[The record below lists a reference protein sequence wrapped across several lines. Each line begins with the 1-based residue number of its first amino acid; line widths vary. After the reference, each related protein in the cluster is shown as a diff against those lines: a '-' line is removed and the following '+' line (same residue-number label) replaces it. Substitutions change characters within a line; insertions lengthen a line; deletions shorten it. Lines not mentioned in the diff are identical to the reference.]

1 MSEPPHQHPHH
12 PDDLWRRGPVWT
24 ASERPLAR
32 YVARPLREFLH
43 VESAGSVLL
52 LAATV
57 LALLWVNLPFD
68 GWASAYDH
76 FWHTPLA
83 LEIGEWRIEES
94 LQHWVNDGLMT
105 VFFFVVGL
113 EIKYELV
120 HGDLRDPRTAALPIV
135 AAVGGMAVPAL
146 VYVAVVGGGAGSA
159 GWGIPMATDIAFAV
173 GVLGLLGPRIPSAA
187 RLFLLTLAIV
197 DDIGAILV
205 IAVFYTDDLSLGWL
219 FAALALLAGM
229 AVLRAARVWAIPVY
243 AVLGVAVWFALLQ
256 SGVHAT
262 LAGVAVG
269 LLTPAVALLR
279 PSVATEYAVEGLRDN
294 DLDAEELHRLRFLIG
309 ESVPVVE
316 RLQTR
321 LHPLS
326 SYVVLPV
333 FALANAGVALG
344 DGVLGDAL
352 RAPVALGIAA
362 GLVLGKPVGITLAC
376 FLAIR
381 LGVGRM
387 PEGTSW
393 PQVVGIGAVAGI
405 GFTVSLFIAGLSFP
419 GSEVLTA
426 EAKVGILLASVL
438 AAVVGVVLLLLSGRA
453 DQNGTAVASSPDPVP
468 LPDTS
473 RQN

>member
-1 MSEPPHQHPHH
+1 MSDPRPAPASM
-12 PDDLWRRGPVWT
+12 WRQGPVWT
-24 ASERPLAR
+24 ESDKRLAK

-43 VESAGSVLL
+43 VESSGSLLL
-52 LAATV
+52 LAATAV
-57 LALLWVNLPFD
+57 ALLWVNLPFE
-68 GWASAYDH
+68 GWAEGYDH
-76 FWHTPLA
+76 FWHTP
-83 LEIGEWRIEES
+83 IGFEVGGWRLGES

-105 VFFFVVGL
+105 IFFFVVGL

-135 AAVGGMAVPAL
+135 AAIGGMAVPAL
-146 VYVAVVGGGAGSA
+146 LYVALAGGGDTGA

-173 GVLGLLGPRIPSAA
+173 GVLGVLGRRVPSAA

-205 IAVFYTDDLSLGWL
+205 IALFYTSDLSLGWL
-219 FAALALLAGM
+219 ASALGLLAAMG
-229 AVLRAARVWAIPVY
+229 ALRAARVWAIPVY
-243 AVLGVAVWFALLQ
+243 VVLGVAAWFSLLE

-262 LAGVAVG
+262 LAGVAIG
-269 LLTPAVALLR
+269 LMTPAVALLR
-279 PSVATEYAVEGLRDN
+279 PQVASDYAADCLRDHE
-294 DLDAEELHRLRFLIG
+294 LDAEELHRLRFLLA
-309 ESVPVVE
+309 ESVPMVE
-316 RLQTR
+316 RLQSR
-321 LHPLS
+321 LHPVS

-352 RAPVALGIAA
+352 TSSVGLGIAA
-362 GLVLGKPVGITLAC
+362 GLVLGKPLGITLAC

-393 PQVVGIGAVAGI
+393 PQVIGIGAVAGI

-419 GSEVLTA
+419 GSAVLTA
-426 EAKVGILLASVL
+426 EAKVGILLASVI
-438 AAVVGVVLLLLSGRA
+438 AAVVGVVLLLLAGRGA
-453 DQNGTAVASSPDPVP
+453 QNGTAVASSPEPVP
-468 LPDTS
+468 LPDS
-473 RQN
+473 NRQN